1 MRLVAHTG
9 PGGVRVELRGTV
21 AADGDGELSIVLAV
35 LLQEH
40 GCVVADLGRL
50 GGVGPDTV
58 TGLVL
63 VLVDAVDAGGGWPAA
78 RLVVSCPDA
87 ELRATLAATPALTG
101 IVLAATIEQARI
113 RCGERPHR
121 LSAQWTVDDGPS
133 SLARARHVVAARA
146 REWSD
151 GGRGWDVDDVVM
163 VANELLTN
171 ALEHARSRAVL
182 RLTLDG
188 DVLEVAVRDSSPRPP
203 DLRAHDVRAPRGRG
217 LQVVQALSDRWGWM
231 PHDDG
236 KVVWARPSGARTA

>member
-9 PGGVRVELRGTV
+9 PGGVRVELRGRV
-21 AADGDGELSIVLAV
+21 AADGDGELSSVLGV

-50 GGVGPDTV
+50 GSTDPDTV

-63 VLVDAVDAGGGWPAA
+63 VLVDAVDAAGGWPAA

-87 ELRATLAATPALTG
+87 ELRTTLAAMPALTG
-101 IVLAATIEQARI
+101 VVLAATTEQARS

-121 LSAQWTVDDGPS
+121 LSAQWTVDDGPA
-133 SLARARHVVAARA
+133 SLARARHVVADRARA
-146 REWSD
+146 WSA
-151 GGRGWDVDDVVM
+151 GGPGWDVDDVVM
-163 VANELLTN
+163 VANELVTN

-203 DLRAHDVRAPRGRG
+203 DLRPHDVRAARGRG
-217 LQVVQALSDRWGWM
+217 LQVVQALSDGWGWA

-236 KVVWARPSGARTA
+236 KVVWARPAAAETV

>member
-9 PGGVRVELRGTV
+9 PGGVRVELRGRV
-21 AADGDGELSIVLAV
+21 AADGDGELSSVLGV

-50 GGVGPDTV
+50 GSTDPDTV

-63 VLVDAVDAGGGWPAA
+63 VLVDAVDLAGGWPAA
-78 RLVVSCPDA
+78 RLVVGCPDPD
-87 ELRATLAATPALTG
+87 LRATLAALPALTG
-101 IVLAATIEQARI
+101 VVLATSAEQARR
-113 RCGERPHR
+113 RCGERPVR
-121 LSAQWTVDDGPS
+121 LSAQWTVDDEPS
-133 SLARARHVVAARA
+133 SLARARNVVARCARA
-146 REWSD
+146 WSV

-163 VANELLTN
+163 VANELVTN

-182 RLTLDG
+182 RMTLDG

-203 DLRAHDVRAPRGRG
+203 SLRPHDVRAARGRG
-217 LQVVQALSDRWGWM
+217 LQVVQALSDRWGWT

-236 KVVWARPSGARTA
+236 KVVWARPSGAVTI

>member
-9 PGGVRVELRGTV
+9 PGGVRVELHGAV
-21 AADGDGELSIVLAV
+21 AAGGDGELSTVLGV

-40 GCVVADLGRL
+40 GCVVAELGRL
-50 GGVGPDTV
+50 GGAGPDTV

-78 RLVVSCPDA
+78 WLVVSCPDA

-101 IVLAATIEQARI
+101 VVLASTTEQARR

-121 LSAQWTVDDGPS
+121 LAAQWTVDDGPA
-133 SLARARHVVAARA
+133 SLARARQVVAECARA
-146 REWSD
+146 WSA
-151 GGRGWDVDDVVM
+151 GGPGWDVEDVVM
-163 VANELLTN
+163 VANELVTN

-203 DLRAHDVRAPRGRG
+203 DLRPHDVRAARGRG
-217 LQVVQALSDRWGWM
+217 LQVVQALSDGWGWT

-236 KVVWARPSGARTA
+236 KVVWARPAAAGTP